1 MTKLKRLED
10 GGYLIGGKKYES
22 LKGTRRQVF
31 DYETAYK
38 TAGGLHKEDL
48 VKNDKGRIVSK
59 AKYDKGPEL
68 LKNLTKRGFYTKKGK
83 FGHKKMK
90 ANKTRKNKKYGGDG
104 EEASA
109 EAPAA
114 ETPTAETPAAETPAA
129 EAPAA
134 ETPAA
139 EKPSA
144 ETPAEEKPAEEK
156 PAEEKPAEEKPKSS
170 MFGSLSNMASEAA
183 KQAAEGASKAAASA
197 ANAAASGGFMI
208 ALKSAKP
215 AIMVAKGVI
224 AANPT
229 LPNKETI
236 DGMLTSVEGLVD
248 TTEKFVQ
255 AAEDKKEEIKGEVEK
270 KFDLVDEQIEKEIN
284 KNPDLPDKVK
294 EQFGKMKSLILDPI
308 KANVLKSIDNPLES
322 AKKLKDSVTGKKGAD
337 AKGADAKDADA
348 KGADDKNAEIDK
360 VDDDD
365 KPSSKSK
372 GEQTIKEKLDDLTEM
387 CGDLKD
393 QLGDNADE
401 LVMTMSKKKKTDD
414 EVKSQNRKL
423 LDENRKLRKYI
434 ATRGSKKKV
443 SQGKQSANTS
453 KKANKGASPAAAMP
467 PAPAGAPM
475 PGMPPAAPGAAAAAP
490 AAASTG
496 SSVMGSVA
504 SMGKGMVDMVKAEV
518 MKLPAIQNALKRGC
532 TPADISKSVVRLLSP
547 PSPFDPVGMARKA
560 QITADISRQRYDLI
574 AKHVVA
580 GATCKKNFM
589 YNGGI
594 KKNRTK
600 KKRSVVKKQSKKKKQ
615 TKKKN

>member
-104 EEASA
+104 EEVSA

-114 ETPTAETPAAETPAA
+114 EAPAAEASAAEASAAEAPAA

-139 EKPSA
+139 E
-144 ETPAEEKPAEEK
+144 TPAAEKPAAET

-170 MFGSLSNMASEAA
+170 MFGSLSKM
-183 KQAAEGASKAAASA
+183 AEGASKAAASA

-215 AIMVAKGVI
+215 AIMVTKKLI

-229 LPNKETI
+229 LPNQKTI

-270 KFDLVDEQIEKEIN
+270 KFDLIDEQIENEIN
-284 KNPDLPDKVK
+284 KNAQVPDPVK
-294 EQFGKMKSLILDPI
+294 EQFGKMKSMILDPI

-365 KPSSKSK
+365 KPSSKK
-372 GEQTIKEKLDDLTEM
+372 QRRTNNK
-387 CGDLKD
+387 
-393 QLGDNADE
+393 
-401 LVMTMSKKKKTDD
+401 
-414 EVKSQNRKL
+414 RKI
-423 LDENRKLRKYI
+423 R
-434 ATRGSKKKV
+434 
-443 SQGKQSANTS
+443 
-453 KKANKGASPAAAMP
+453 
-467 PAPAGAPM
+467 
-475 PGMPPAAPGAAAAAP
+475 
-490 AAASTG
+490 
-496 SSVMGSVA
+496 
-504 SMGKGMVDMVKAEV
+504 
-518 MKLPAIQNALKRGC
+518 
-532 TPADISKSVVRLLSP
+532 
-547 PSPFDPVGMARKA
+547 
-560 QITADISRQRYDLI
+560 
-574 AKHVVA
+574 
-580 GATCKKNFM
+580 
-589 YNGGI
+589 
-594 KKNRTK
+594 
-600 KKRSVVKKQSKKKKQ
+600 
-615 TKKKN
+615 

>member
-109 EAPAA
+109 EAPAEAPPA
-114 ETPTAETPAAETPAA
+114 EAPPAEAPPAETPAAETPA
-129 EAPAA
+129 
-134 ETPAA
+134 
-139 EKPSA
+139 
-144 ETPAEEKPAEEK
+144 AEEKPAEEK

-170 MFGSLSNMASEAA
+170 MFGSLSDMAS
-183 KQAAEGASKAAASA
+183 KAAEGASKAAASA
-197 ANAAASGGFMI
+197 ANAAASGAFMA
-208 ALKSAKP
+208 ALKTAKP

-224 AANPT
+224 AAQGLSNQ
-229 LPNKETI
+229 KEL

-270 KFDLVDEQIEKEIN
+270 KFDLVDQQIENEIN
-284 KNPDLPDKVK
+284 NKPNVPDPVK
-294 EQFGKMKSLILDPI
+294 EQFGKMKSMILDPI
-308 KANVLKSIDNPLES
+308 KAKVLKSIDNPLES

-337 AKGADAKDADA
+337 AKGADAK
-348 KGADDKNAEIDK
+348 GADDKNAEIDN

-365 KPSSKSK
+365 KSSSKSK
-372 GEQTIKEKLDDLTEM
+372 GDQTIKEKLDDLTEM

-401 LVMTMSKKKKTDD
+401 LVMTMSKKKKSGD

-443 SQGKQSANTS
+443 SPGKQSANTS
-453 KKANKGASPAAAMP
+453 KKANKGASPDSSMP
-467 PAPAGAPM
+467 PAAPGAPM
-475 PGMPPAAPGAAAAAP
+475 PGMPPAAPGAAAADP
-490 AAASTG
+490 AASTG
-496 SSVMGSVA
+496 SSVMGTLS
-504 SMGKGMVDMVKAEV
+504 SMGKGAASMGSGMLEMVKAEM
-518 MKLPAIQNALKRGC
+518 MKQPAIKNAIKRGC
-532 TPADISKSVVRLLSP
+532 TPADITKSVVRLLAP

-560 QITADISRQRYDLI
+560 QITADITRQRYDLI
-574 AKHVVA
+574 AKHVVS

-600 KKRSVVKKQSKKKKQ
+600 KKRPVVNKQSKKKKQ

>member
-104 EEASA
+104 EEASP
-109 EAPAA
+109 EAP
-114 ETPTAETPAAETPAA
+114 PAETPAAETPAA
-129 EAPAA
+129 EEKPA
-134 ETPAA
+134 ETPA
-139 EKPSA
+139 
-144 ETPAEEKPAEEK
+144 
-156 PAEEKPAEEKPKSS
+156 AEEKPKSS
-170 MFGSLSNMASEAA
+170 MFGSLSNMAS
-183 KQAAEGASKAAASA
+183 QAAEGASKAAASA
-197 ANAAASGGFMI
+197 ANAAASGAFMA
-208 ALKSAKP
+208 ALKTAKP

-224 AANPT
+224 AAQPG
-229 LPNKETI
+229 LSNKDKL

-284 KNPDLPDKVK
+284 KNEVPDPVK
-294 EQFGKMKSLILDPI
+294 EQFGKMKSMILDPI
-308 KANVLKSIDNPLES
+308 KAKVLKSIDNPLES

-337 AKGADAKDADA
+337 AKGAD
-348 KGADDKNAEIDK
+348 DKNAEIDNL
-360 VDDDD
+360 DDDD

-372 GEQTIKEKLDDLTEM
+372 GDQTIKEKLDDLTDM

-401 LVMTMSKKKKTDD
+401 LVMTMSKKKKSSD

-443 SQGKQSANTS
+443 LPGKQSANTS

-467 PAPAGAPM
+467 PAAPGAPM
-475 PGMPPAAPGAAAAAP
+475 PGMPPAAP
-490 AAASTG
+490 AASTG
-496 SSVMGSVA
+496 SSVMGTLSSVGKGAA
-504 SMGKGMVDMVKAEV
+504 SMGSGMLEMVKAEM
-518 MKLPAIQNALKRGC
+518 MKQPAIKNAIKRGC
-532 TPADISKSVVRLLSP
+532 TPADITKSVVRLLAP

-560 QITADISRQRYDLI
+560 QITADITRQRYDLI
-574 AKHVVA
+574 AKHVVS

-600 KKRSVVKKQSKKKKQ
+600 KKRPVVNKQSKKKKQ